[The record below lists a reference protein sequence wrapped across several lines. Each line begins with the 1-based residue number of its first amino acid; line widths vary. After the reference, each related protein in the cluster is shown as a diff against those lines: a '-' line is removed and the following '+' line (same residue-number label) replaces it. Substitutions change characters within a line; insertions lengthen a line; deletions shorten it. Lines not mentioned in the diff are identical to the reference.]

1 MIGEGEKIT
10 KIGFP
15 RGFAYYLYPGFFET
29 FFAELGFTPVVSEES
44 SRTML
49 EKSALFSETEHCL
62 SHKIFD
68 AHLYSLLGKAEAVFI
83 PRLLSMTKKYL
94 CCAKFGALPDAS
106 RCVLRSMA
114 GGKKAPPIL
123 SLDINE
129 TREALGETLLR
140 FAGQL
145 GFSKKEAEKACARS
159 IQVMN
164 AAYETQIRRNRKL
177 PEKGRFL
184 LIGHS
189 YTLGEPLIMEPI
201 LKKLRALGIPAE
213 VMSFEPRPLPFKGGF
228 SPFGRAFSFD
238 MPSPIRW
245 CTFAKIEERLKSL
258 EVSHYAGVIQTGV
271 FNCGADSVMTGRF
284 RRLCAER
291 GGAFMELMMDE
302 HSGTAGIETR
312 LEAFA
317 DSLAW
322 KKGTFSS

>member
-1 MIGEGEKIT
+1 VIGEGIS
-10 KIGFP
+10 KIGIP
-15 RGFAYYLYPGFFET
+15 RGFAYYLYPDFFET
-29 FFAELGFTPVVSEES
+29 FFAEMGFTPVVSEES

-49 EKSALFSETEHCL
+49 EKAALFSETEHCL

-114 GGKKAPPIL
+114 GGKKAPPVL

-129 TREALGETLLR
+129 TREPLRKTLLR
-140 FAGQL
+140 FAGNL
-145 GFSKKEAEKACARS
+145 GFSKKEAEKARARS
-159 IQVMN
+159 VQAMN
-164 AAYETQIRRNRKL
+164 AAYETQIRKNREL
-177 PEKGRFL
+177 PEGGFL

-189 YTLGEPLIMEPI
+189 YTLGEPLIMEPV

-213 VMSFEPRPLPFKGGF
+213 IMSFEDRPLPFKGGF

-245 CTFAKIEERLKSL
+245 CAFAKIEERLKSPEL
-258 EVSHYAGVIQTGV
+258 SRYAGVIQIGV

-284 RRLCAER
+284 RRLCAE
-291 GGAFMELMMDE
+291 GGAAFMELMMDE

-322 KKGTFSS
+322 RKGAFSS